1 MKLFFL
7 TTGKE
12 LALFLLASA
21 KNLYLCDKTSW
32 YVVEEEISVW
42 AMRLWDRRLWRTWA
56 VPATH
61 HGRELSRVQDHSTTG
76 CRRNHCRCGALVRKR
91 GGTPMPKL
99 RQRQN
104 TAMGYA
110 HLPEV
115 SRHNVFHG
123 RERILD
129 VGAPFLFV
137 SLIHSYVRPLWSRY
151 LLVAPFMRGQNEERC
166 QFVVPSFLGVV
177 RGGRE
182 KECSTFFR

>member
-32 YVVEEEISVW
+32 YVVEKEISVW
-42 AMRLWDRRLWRTWA
+42 AMRLWDWRLRRTWV

-61 HGRELSRVQDHSTTG
+61 HGCELSRVQDHSTTG
-76 CRRNHCRCGALVRKR
+76 RRRNHCRCGALVRKR
-91 GGTPMPKL
+91 GRTPLPEL

-104 TAMGYA
+104 TAMGHA

-115 SRHNVFHG
+115 SRHDVFHG

-129 VGAPFLFV
+129 LGALFCSPVNSSSSHFLQ
-137 SLIHSYVRPLWSRY
+137 LIPLQLFSYD
-151 LLVAPFMRGQNEERC
+151 
-166 QFVVPSFLGVV
+166 
-177 RGGRE
+177 
-182 KECSTFFR
+182 